1 MRFKLVQSKQLKQ
14 LLGVPVPLSLPLVE
28 LDIEKTGSGTARGRS
43 TASGT
48 VLDRGAKG
56 RSVPIEG
63 NPKVGCA
70 IHESPF
76 N

>member
-14 LLGVPVPLSLPLVE
+14 LLGVPILLSLPLVE

-56 RSVPIEG
+56 KRIDRREP
-63 NPKVGCA
+63 
-70 IHESPF
+70 ESRMRDP
-76 N
+76 